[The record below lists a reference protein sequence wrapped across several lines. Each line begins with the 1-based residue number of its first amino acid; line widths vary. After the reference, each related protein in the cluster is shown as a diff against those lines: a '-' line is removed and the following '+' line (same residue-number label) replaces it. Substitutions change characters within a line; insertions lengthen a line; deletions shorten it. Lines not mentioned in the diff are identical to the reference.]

1 MTTKGMCRRLKAAL
15 IVFAIAM
22 AHSSV
27 TTGQQRRPG
36 DLRVAGP
43 YNHKNLSIF
52 LIQGPDRWKGR
63 TPLTLQQALGQKKVV
78 VHETGTVQKLAIEN
92 LSPEEEVYVQFGD
105 IVKGGNQDRVL
116 VTDLVLPPHG
126 GKVSIAAFCVEPGR
140 WSRRGK
146 EAAGWFSSSE
156 QQLPS
161 KDLKVAAGVKADQ
174 QEVWKAVGATR
185 ERLSRAAAV
194 PGGAAGAGSGTFVA
208 APPPAMPASSS
219 LALMVEAKEVRKSAE
234 DYTKALGTTV
244 NDKPDVVGY
253 AFAVNGKLVGAE
265 VYSSQSL
272 FRGMWAKLLKAA
284 ALEAMADDEKDA
296 KVEPVSSEAVKRFLD
311 AAESKPSSDRAV
323 TDRLK
328 VLKKETDQTIVFE
341 SWDRKQAGGWVHR
354 SYVAK

>member
-1 MTTKGMCRRLKAAL
+1 LLFR
-15 IVFAIAM
+15 
-22 AHSSV
+22 S
-27 TTGQQRRPG
+27 
-36 DLRVAGP
+36 
-43 YNHKNLSIF
+43 
-52 LIQGPDRWKGR
+52 
-63 TPLTLQQALGQKKVV
+63 
-78 VHETGTVQKLAIEN
+78 AIEN

-116 VTDLVLPPHG
+116 VTDLILTPQG

-146 EAAGWFSSSE
+146 EAAGSFSSSE

-161 KDLKVAAGVKADQ
+161 KDLKVAAGAKADQ

-311 AAESKPSSDRAV
+311 APETPFAWAGDVRAFLD
-323 TDRLK
+323 TPEEELLRELTRFAR
-328 VLKKETDQTIVFE
+328 ETGAPQLFA
-341 SWDRKQAGGWVHR
+341 WDRSLGILRGELAQCGAHAERFGLVLEFELHRGGGRRPDLIVLEN
-354 SYVAK
+354 

>member
-27 TTGQQRRPG
+27 TTGQERRPG

-63 TPLTLQQALGQKKVV
+63 TPLTLQQALEQKKAV

-116 VTDLVLPPHG
+116 VTDLILPPHG
-126 GKVSIAAFCVEPGR
+126 GKLSIAAFCVEPGR

-161 KDLKVAAGVKADQ
+161 KDLKVAAGVQADQ
-174 QEVWKAVGATR
+174 QEVWKAVGATGK
-185 ERLSRAAAV
+185 RLSRAAGVAN
-194 PGGAAGAGSGTFVA
+194 GGVLETFLA
-208 APPPAMPASSS
+208 APPPAPSSS

-234 DYTKALGTTV
+234 DYTKALGPTV

-253 AFAVNGKLVGAE
+253 AFAVNGKLVGAD
-265 VYSSQSL
+265 VYSSPLL
-272 FRGMWAKLLKAA
+272 FRGMWAKNLKAA
-284 ALEAMADDEKDA
+284 ALEAMADYKKDA

-311 AAESKPSSDRAV
+311 AAENEPSSDRAV
-323 TDRLK
+323 TDRIK
-328 VLKKETDQTIVFE
+328 VLKKETKQTVVFE